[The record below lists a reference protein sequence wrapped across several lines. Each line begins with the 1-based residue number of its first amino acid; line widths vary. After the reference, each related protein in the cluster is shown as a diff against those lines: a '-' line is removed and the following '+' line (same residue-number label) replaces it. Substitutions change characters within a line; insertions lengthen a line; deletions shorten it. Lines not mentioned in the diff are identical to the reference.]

1 MEALIMSKFAH
12 ANIVRFVG
20 VCFDR
25 HPRYILL
32 ELLDGGD
39 VKKFLHES
47 RPKPVSRS
55 PLTAALRLRVTSA
68 CCCVQDRASH
78 LTMVDLVRMS
88 LDIARGCQYL
98 EENRFIHRDI
108 AARNCLLT
116 CKTSERVAKIADFGM
131 ARDIYRQVST
141 FARLQLF
148 SRTYEVVERQ
158 SRERKMRRNWSCG
171 RC

>member
-1 MEALIMSKFAH
+1 MSKFSH
-12 ANIVRFVG
+12 DNIVRFVG

-39 VKKFLHES
+39 VKKFLRES
-47 RPKPVSRS
+47 RPKPVSCS
-55 PLTAALRLRVTSA
+55 PLTVHHCLATA
-68 CCCVQDRASH
+68 CDVSMLQDHASP
-78 LTMVDLVRMS
+78 LTTVDLVRMS
-88 LDIARGCQYL
+88 LDIARGCEYL

-131 ARDIYRQVST
+131 ARDIYRQDST
-141 FARLQLF
+141 FAHLQHF
-148 SRTYEVVERQ
+148 SRTFEVVEQQ
-158 SRERKMRRNWSCG
+158 SREP
-171 RC
+171 